1 MGTHV
6 PQSDLFSYRVN
17 LDERVREDHPLR
29 KVLSM
34 CDFSFVREQ
43 VKDKYGANGNVGLDP
58 EVVVKLMFL
67 LFWYNVKSERELMRS
82 LPERLDFLWFLGYG
96 LDEAIPDHSVLSKA
110 RRRWGAEVFESIFVR
125 SVAQCVE
132 HGLVGGKR
140 LHMDGC
146 LVDADASKDSVVKS
160 DPEIIERLRSAYAVQ
175 EGKLASAP
183 IEWIVQGDQEQSDVD
198 SDSEP
203 PPKGAGGRP
212 KIGRKGKPA
221 ANETLLS
228 RTDPDSSCVRKKTG
242 GESRPRYKVHRGV
255 DDEHGVIV
263 ATETT
268 AGDVGENQMMRPLLH
283 QVERDAGSMPVSVV
297 GDSQYGSAENFRD
310 AAAMGVRTHMHAYGG
325 RPSYLY
331 ASERFA
337 YDAASDTYTCPNG
350 KILYPRSGDKI
361 RKGIE
366 YVVHKGTCERC
377 PLKSDCTRAKT
388 GRTVLR
394 RWGQQLIDRCVS
406 ESETQEG
413 HAGRR
418 RRKWMMEGSFAQG
431 ANLHGLKRSRWR
443 RLWRQRIQYHFTAA
457 VQNVKI
463 LIARSGK
470 DRDSGAGSALPEAL
484 SVTFCRSQSACGRL
498 LRRLL
503 ARRNGFDD
511 YSRTEPDK
519 WSFFVRLLSRG
530 NSVS

>member
-1 MGTHV
+1 MMGTHV
-6 PQSDLFSYRVN
+6 PQCDLFSYRVN

-67 LFWYNVKSERELMRS
+67 LFWYDVKSERELMRS

-96 LDEAIPDHSVLSKA
+96 LDDAIPDHSVLSKA

-125 SVAQCVE
+125 SVSQCVE

-160 DPEIIERLRSAYAVQ
+160 DPEMIERLRSAYAVQ

-183 IEWIVQGDQEQSDVD
+183 IERIGQGDEEQSDVE
-198 SDSEP
+198 SDFEP

-221 ANETLLS
+221 ANELLLS

-283 QVERDAGSMPVSVV
+283 QAERNAGALPGCVV

-310 AAAMGVRTHMHAYGG
+310 GTAMGVRTHMHAYGG
-325 RPSYLY
+325 RPSSVYG
-331 ASERFA
+331 SERFA
-337 YDAASDTYTCPNG
+337 YDAASDIYTCPIG
-350 KILYPRSGDKI
+350 ESLYPRSGDKI

-366 YVVHKGTCERC
+366 YVVRKGTCEQC
-377 PLKSDCTRAKT
+377 PLKPDCTRAKS

-394 RWGQQLIDRCVS
+394 RWGQELIDRGMA

-413 HAGRR
+413 RVGRR

-443 RLWRQRIQYHFTAA
+443 RLWRQRIQDHFIAA

-463 LIARSGK
+463 LIERSGK
-470 DRDSGAGSALPEAL
+470 DRDSGAGSVLPEVL
-484 SVTFCRSQSACGRL
+484 PLVFCRSQSACRRL
-498 LRRLL
+498 LRRSL
-503 ARRNGFDD
+503 ARRSGLDD
-511 YSRTEPDK
+511 YSRPEPDK
-519 WSFFVRLLSRG
+519 WNPLILLLSREIW
-530 NSVS
+530 